1 MRQILLRF
9 LPFKLIYSIYRYLLL
24 KYKIS
29 KANRL
34 HKKYKVCYYV
44 VQVHG
49 KLFTLNDF
57 QIKELVKR
65 KVLSDKMRNARNRMK
80 YSLYYTK

>member
-34 HKKYKVCYYV
+34 HKKHKVCYYV

-49 KLFTLNDF
+49 KLFPLNDF

-65 KVLSDKMRNARNRMK
+65 KVLSDKMRNARNRIK